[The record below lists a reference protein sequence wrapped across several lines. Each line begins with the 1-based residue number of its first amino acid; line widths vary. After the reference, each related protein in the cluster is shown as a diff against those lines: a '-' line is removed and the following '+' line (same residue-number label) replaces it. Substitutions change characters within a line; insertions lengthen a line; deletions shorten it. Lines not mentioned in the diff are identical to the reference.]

1 MFVVLVTSQRIA
13 LIPVHPEVVKVV
25 VPLNSAVVRHHPMVG
40 FRHVRLEDARGDIG
54 MVKRCQD
61 IANVVEKGTDDVL
74 LVLAV
79 LLGEIRRLQAMREA
93 IDCESAVIAAERLHL
108 LHDVPV
114 ELGVRMG
121 DDRTDDDVPVLFG
134 RLIHPAKARTR
145 SGVCHAKTL
154 VQIGWP
160 TPWKITPAGNLGPVS
175 DHIQKTTLD
184 NGLRIVTEHLASSRS
199 ASIGVWVAVGSRDE
213 TPERSGASH
222 FLEHLLFKGTESRS
236 ARSVAEA
243 IDGVGGDMNAFTSRE
258 HTAFFARVPAT
269 HQDMAADLLF
279 DVLANP
285 ALRPEDVDAE
295 RLVITEELISAYD
308 TPDDVVFISLYDA
321 LFAGHPLA
329 REVLGSPDTIEAMT
343 ADHIRTF
350 HNEWYTPAN
359 LVISA
364 AGDIDH
370 DGLVARAE
378 AHFGGAQP
386 GSRPKR
392 TGAPAVRQEMV
403 GTERPVEQLH
413 VALGW
418 RSLTHGAE
426 QRYELALANQI
437 LGGSP
442 SSRLFQSI
450 REDRAL
456 AYTVFSQTSG
466 YVDAGSASLYAATSV
481 ARGPELMHGLTE
493 TMADFVERGVTQA
506 ELDRARTGLEGA
518 MVLGLEDSG
527 SRMTRMATGIA
538 LRGEITSIDTFL
550 ERLRSVTVAGV
561 NDVISTV
568 YGVAPVVSVA
578 GPAAGIAALQ
588 NS

>member
-1 MFVVLVTSQRIA
+1 MWREERYRSSPDTSAR
-13 LIPVHPEVVKVV
+13 PVS
-25 VPLNSAVVRHHPMVG
+25 NAVDTQPA
-40 FRHVRLEDARGDIG
+40 D
-54 MVKRCQD
+54 
-61 IANVVEKGTDDVL
+61 TL
-74 LVLAV
+74 LA
-79 LLGEIRRLQAMREA
+79 
-93 IDCESAVIAAERLHL
+93 
-108 LHDVPV
+108 
-114 ELGVRMG
+114 
-121 DDRTDDDVPVLFG
+121 
-134 RLIHPAKARTR
+134 
-145 SGVCHAKTL
+145 
-154 VQIGWP
+154 
-160 TPWKITPAGNLGPVS
+160 VS
-175 DHIQKTTLD
+175 DHLQQTTLD
-184 NGLRIVTEHLASSRS
+184 NGLRIVTEHMASSRS

-213 TPERSGASH
+213 APERSGASH

-269 HQDMAADLLF
+269 QQDMAADLLF

-295 RLVITEELISAYD
+295 RLVITEELIAAYD

-321 LFAGHPLA
+321 LFSGHPLA

-343 ADHIRTF
+343 SEHIRAF
-350 HNEWYTPAN
+350 HSEWYTPAN

-370 DGLVARAE
+370 DGLVRRAE
-378 AHFGGAQP
+378 AHFAAAQP
-386 GSRPKR
+386 GYNPTRV
-392 TGAPAVRQEMV
+392 TAPPVRQQMI

-418 RSLTHGAE
+418 RSLAHGAD

-442 SSRLFQSI
+442 SSRLFQNI
-450 REDRAL
+450 REDQAL

-481 ARGPELMHGLTE
+481 ARGPELLRGLTN
-493 TMADFVERGVTQA
+493 TMAEFVDGGITEG

-527 SRMTRMATGIA
+527 SRMTRMATGVA
-538 LRGEITSIDTFL
+538 LRGEVTPIDTFL
-550 ERLRSVTVAGV
+550 ERLRSVTVDGI
-561 NDVISTV
+561 NDVIAEV
-568 YGVAPVVSVA
+568 YGAPPVVSVA
-578 GPAAGIAALQ
+578 GPANGISSLQ
-588 NS
+588 HT

>member
-1 MFVVLVTSQRIA
+1 M
-13 LIPVHPEVVKVV
+13 
-25 VPLNSAVVRHHPMVG
+25 AVNGICTGPYAPTLEMV
-40 FRHVRLEDARGDIG
+40 
-54 MVKRCQD
+54 M
-61 IANVVEKGTDDVL
+61 
-74 LVLAV
+74 
-79 LLGEIRRLQAMREA
+79 LGGIL
-93 IDCESAVIAAERLHL
+93 
-108 LHDVPV
+108 
-114 ELGVRMG
+114 
-121 DDRTDDDVPVLFG
+121 RT
-134 RLIHPAKARTR
+134 
-145 SGVCHAKTL
+145 
-154 VQIGWP
+154 
-160 TPWKITPAGNLGPVS
+160 VS
-175 DHIQKTTLD
+175 DHIQLTTLD
-184 NGLRIVTEHLASSRS
+184 NGLRIVSEHMSSSRT

-213 TPERSGASH
+213 APVRSGASH
-222 FLEHLLFKGTESRS
+222 FLEHLLFKGTQSRS

-269 HQDMAADLLF
+269 SQDMAADLLF

-295 RLVITEELISAYD
+295 RLVITEELIAAYD

-321 LFAGHPLA
+321 LFDGHPLA
-329 REVLGSPDTIEAMT
+329 REVLGNPETIDAMT
-343 ADHIRTF
+343 SEHIRAF

-370 DGLVARAE
+370 DRLVQRAV
-378 AHFGGAQP
+378 AHFANASP
-386 GSRPKR
+386 GRSPERAA
-392 TGAPAVRQEMV
+392 APPVRQQMV

-418 RSLTHGAE
+418 RSLTHRADK
-426 QRYELALANQI
+426 RYELALANQI

-481 ARGPELMHGLTE
+481 ARGPELLQGLTE
-493 TMADFVERGVTQA
+493 TMSEFVERGVTAA

-527 SRMTRMATGIA
+527 SRMTRMATGVA
-538 LRGEITSIDTFL
+538 LRGEVTPIDAFL
-550 ERLRSVTVAGV
+550 DRLGSVTVDGINEVVAE
-561 NDVISTV
+561 V
-568 YGVAPVVSVA
+568 YGTQPVVSVA
-578 GPAAGIAALQ
+578 GPAAGIASLENA
-588 NS
+588 